1 MWLGWFVWACSE
13 LGAIVGL
20 VNAIKELNELRKER

>member
-20 VNAIKELNELRKER
+20 VNAIREWIEWRKER